1 MEHADTAQ
9 LAAVGGALGS
19 VLVLLARGRV
29 TLLAGLLV
37 GLSTWGRWA
46 ALDTTAVAVVLA
58 LNLLSVPVVLVAA
71 QI

>member
-37 GLSTWGRWA
+37 L
-46 ALDTTAVAVVLA
+46 AVAEAGLA
-58 LNLLSVPVVLVAA
+58 LSLGTPRSTSSRAPRARPRP
-71 QI
+71 